1 MPRFIRI
8 LQTIIAVLIG
18 CFVGY
23 DMIFYGVSVFD
34 QKYVRLTLVLFV
46 LLELAL
52 FVIYKLTADD

>member
-1 MPRFIRI
+1 MPRFIRT
-8 LQTIIAVLIG
+8 LQTIIAVVIG
-18 CFVGY
+18 FFVGY

-52 FVIYKLTADD
+52 FVIYKLIEDD

>member
-34 QKYVRLTLVLFV
+34 QKYVRLTLVLFCTGQV
-46 LLELAL
+46 QQDT
-52 FVIYKLTADD
+52 FF